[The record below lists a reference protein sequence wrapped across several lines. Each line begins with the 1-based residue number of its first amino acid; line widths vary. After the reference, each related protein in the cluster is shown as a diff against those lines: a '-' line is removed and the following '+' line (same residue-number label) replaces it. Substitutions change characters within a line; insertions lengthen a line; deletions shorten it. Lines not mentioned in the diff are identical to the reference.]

1 MLKVSVYITLFSVIV
16 FFISCISIFGWEKT
30 SQVSSEFVGRIP
42 PKLRAWERASRD
54 SAGLAPLP
62 EASREAVVQ
71 AYAAA
76 LWGLRGLVADHT
88 WVSIKPKGASSYTVY
103 EVIGWRRAK
112 GYDSVLR
119 MEKDIPDRLWYGKK
133 PRVLIDLRGEKAE
146 QIIGK
151 IHAAASRYPY
161 KNEYSMV
168 FGPNSNTFTAWISCQ
183 VPELNLKLSHRAIG
197 KNYLKDCRKKSTGWF
212 RQTKCKNYQ
221 NQTI

>member
-1 MLKVSVYITLFSVIV
+1 MLKVSVYITLISVVV

-30 SQVSSEFVGRIP
+30 SQVSTEFVDRIS
-42 PKLRAWERASRD
+42 PKLRAWERASRA
-54 SAGLAPLP
+54 SAKLAPLP
-62 EASREAVVQ
+62 ETSQEAVIQ
-71 AYAAA
+71 AYAAP

-88 WVSIKPKGASSYTVY
+88 WVSTKLKGASSYTVY
-103 EVIGWRRAK
+103 EVIGWRMAQ

-119 MEKDIPDRLWYGKK
+119 MEKDIPDRLWFGKK

-146 QIIGK
+146 QIIEK

-168 FGPNSNTFTAWISCQ
+168 FGPNSNTFTAWISCE

-197 KNYLKDCRKKSTGWF
+197 KGYLKNCQGRKFKSWLK
-212 RQTKCKNYQ
+212 QTKRESYQ
-221 NQTI
+221 N